1 MFTQLPPPPTPQ
13 MSRSDILPPS
23 PIYACCIKGRNSE
36 APSNQHKGK
45 PDAWIWEPARA
56 CTPTPIPVGVW
67 QDLAAHL
74 PAQAGLTLPRP
85 QLFVQARVQ
94 TLKPPVPIHGE

>member
-1 MFTQLPPPPTPQ
+1 MFPPPPPNVQ
-13 MSRSDILPPS
+13 ARYSLYPPP
-23 PIYACCIKGRNSE
+23 PIYACGTKGHNSE

-56 CTPTPIPVGVW
+56 CTPTFIPVGVW

-74 PAQAGLTLPRP
+74 PVQAGLTLPRP
-85 QLFVQARVQ
+85 QLFVQARVR